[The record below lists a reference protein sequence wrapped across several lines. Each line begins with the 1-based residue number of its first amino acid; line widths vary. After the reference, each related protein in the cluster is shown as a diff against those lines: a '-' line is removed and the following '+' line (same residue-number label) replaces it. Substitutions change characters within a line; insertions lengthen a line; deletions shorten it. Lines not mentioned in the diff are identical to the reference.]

1 MKSVVKN
8 SNLIAQV
15 VDFTALKNYKIRPS
29 DIDAVLEFDNEVL
42 ILMEFKRRGV
52 KIPSGQKL
60 LLERI
65 CDSWHTK
72 KSIVLKVEHYFYD
85 ETKNIPIEKTAVTGY
100 YMNGSWVHYD
110 GFENGRN
117 VIDVINKLGML
128 WNCTKCK
135 F

>member
-42 ILMEFKRRGV
+42 ILMEFKRCGV

-72 KSIVLKVEHYFYD
+72 KSIVLKVEHCFYD

-100 YMNGSWVHYD
+100 YMNGSWIYPSVLD
-110 GFENGRN
+110 GRKKT
-117 VIDVINKLGML
+117 IDFLNELGVM
-128 WNCTKCK
+128 WDCKKCR